1 MFVLAID
8 GAPKR
13 YPYSVAD
20 LKKDN
25 PNVSFPEPLADDVL
39 ATWDVFPV
47 QLVNPIYDSATQNV
61 TELEPILQ
69 NGKWLQAW
77 DVTEASPGEI
87 AERTATQGAN
97 VRADRNRRLSECDWT
112 QLPDAPVDHAAWA
125 AYRQALR
132 DVSSQPGFPWNVQW
146 PVVPS

>member
-1 MFVLAID
+1 MTYALIKNNTVSE
-8 GAPKR
+8 
-13 YPYSVAD
+13 YPVYEGDIRLRFPNTSFTIPFEPPSGYAEVAD
-20 LKKDN
+20 
-25 PNVSFPEPLADDVL
+25 VL
-39 ATWDVFPV
+39 QPV
-47 QLVNPIYDSATQNV
+47 VDYTQNV
-61 TELEPILQ
+61 TEGIPVLVD
-69 NGKWLQAW
+69 GTWTRHW
-77 DVTEASPGEI
+77 VVTDASPEQI
-87 AERTATQGAN
+87 ADRTASKAQE